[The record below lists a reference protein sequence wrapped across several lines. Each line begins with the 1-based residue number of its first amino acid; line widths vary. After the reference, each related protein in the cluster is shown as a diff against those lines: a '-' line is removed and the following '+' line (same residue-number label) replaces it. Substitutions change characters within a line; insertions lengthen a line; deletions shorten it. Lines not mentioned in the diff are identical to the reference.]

1 MLCVSTAGPKR
12 LNGPS
17 ARLLSIAYDPDNRS
31 AVFRQNKLLTSD
43 SFILSLPP
51 ENTIHA
57 LLRLL
62 SDPNEKVAATIQ
74 DQLARL
80 GTPVL
85 PFLEQAGTEEA
96 LLQPRLDSIKEEIR
110 FGQIKEEFQAFVSQN
125 ARQGDWE
132 HGAFLIAKIAYPDL
146 SIPHYAECLDQLAE
160 EFRTKWHTAEAS
172 SGKAARLLSNFLF
185 KDKGFSGNREE
196 YYEPDNSFVNRV
208 IETRQGIPISLS
220 ALFVFVGQRLNLPVV
235 GVGMPGH
242 FLVKLEG
249 ETPAQFVDCFNG
261 GTILSEKD
269 CEQFITASGMAYDPQ
284 FLEKSSTPSMLARM
298 LRNLLSIYEQESH
311 EHMTRRVRAFL
322 ELLEH
327 DPPDP
332 ESHH

>member
-1 MLCVSTAGPKR
+1 M
-12 LNGPS
+12 
-17 ARLLSIAYDPDNRS
+17 
-31 AVFRQNKLLTSD
+31 
-43 SFILSLPP
+43 SLPP
-51 ENTIHA
+51 DSTIHA

-62 SDPNEKVAATIQ
+62 SDPNAKVAATIQ

-80 GTPVL
+80 GAPVL
-85 PFLEQAGTEEA
+85 PFLEKAGREEA
-96 LLQPRLDSIKEEIR
+96 LLQPRLDSIKEEIH
-110 FGQIKEEFQAFVSQN
+110 FGQVKEEFQAFVSQH

-146 SIPHYAECLDQLAE
+146 SIPHYVECLDQLAE
-160 EFRTKWHTAEAS
+160 EFRTKWHTAEDT

-220 ALFVFVGQRLNLPVV
+220 ALYVFVGQRLNLPVV

-311 EHMTRRVRAFL
+311 EQMAHRVRAFL
-322 ELLEH
+322 ELLEN
-327 DPPDP
+327 DPPNP